1 MYIPMSEK
9 ETRKF
14 TIDGVELNVKPLTGE
29 NEIFYFEQV
38 EAADKAESNFDRIK
52 VSRGLFDF
60 FVKGYVHPETKELRE
75 FDEVGRASSHFGMSF
90 INKFIASIDK
100 INTLTVEEK
109 KI

>member
-14 TIDGVELNVKPLTGE
+14 TLDGVELNVKPLTGE

-38 EAADKAESNFDRIK
+38 EAADKAENNFDRIK
-52 VSRGLFDF
+52 ISKNIFDF
-60 FVKGYVHPETKELRE
+60 FVKGYTHPETKKTHT
-75 FDEVGRASSHFGMSF
+75 FDEVNPSSSHFGMVYV
-90 INKFIASIDK
+90 NKFISSLDK
-100 INTLTVEEK
+100 INTLTDEEK

>member
-14 TIDGVELNVKPLTGE
+14 TIDGVELKVKPLTGE
-29 NEIFYFEQV
+29 NEIFYFEKV
-38 EAADKAESNFDRIK
+38 EATEKTDGTFERIK
-52 VSRGLFDF
+52 ISQDIFNY
-60 FVKGYVHPETKELRE
+60 FVKGYKHPESGEE
-75 FDEVGRASSHFGMSF
+75 YNFDAVNLPSSHFGMAYV
-90 INKFIASIDK
+90 NQFIANLDK

>member
-38 EAADKAESNFDRIK
+38 EAADKAGGNFERIK
-52 VSRGLFDF
+52 VTRSIFDF
-60 FVKGYVHPETKELRE
+60 FVKGYTHPETKVEHN
-75 FDEVGRASSHFGMSF
+75 FDAVNLPSSHFGMVY
-90 INKFIASIDK
+90 INKFIANLDK

>member
-14 TIDGVELNVKPLTGE
+14 TIDGVELNVRPLTGE
-29 NEIFYFEQV
+29 NEIFYFGQV

-52 VSRGLFDF
+52 ASRGLFDF
-60 FVKGYVHPETKELRE
+60 FVKGYTHPETGVAVT
-75 FDEVGRASSHFGMSF
+75 FDEVNASSSHFGMSF
-90 INKFIASIDK
+90 INQFIASINK
-100 INTLTVEEK
+100 INILTEEEK